1 MRKIKEFMRNNQ
13 ALMHILSM
21 IYSLFGLNWLDGIRR
36 LSIKKKCAFLWKTKI
51 VNHGKN
57 NKIIFKTGCRVYNC
71 RIIFGGDNNIVKF
84 DHDCECKDIDI
95 WISDGGYISWA

>member
-51 VNHGKN
+51 EIGRAHV
-57 NKIIFKTGCRVYNC
+57 
-71 RIIFGGDNNIVKF
+71 
-84 DHDCECKDIDI
+84 
-95 WISDGGYISWA
+95 